1 MPSNDNEPVVFLMPD
16 GTEVS
21 NDPRFFQKE
30 MAKQLAEQQAY
41 VRPATE
47 AGPNAN
53 VAPVRDETG
62 QATTMGNGE
71 ATPLDPDDLQTDGA
85 SADPLPPVVLPD
97 NFEEMKGSELQEL
110 AKGLKQ
116 RGVEIDTAGVKK
128 VGDLRE
134 AIRKGVENHDPN
146 AEDPELEDDDES

>member
-1 MPSNDNEPVVFLMPD
+1 MSNDNEPVVFLMPD

-30 MAKQLAEQQAY
+30 MAKQLAEQQAH

-62 QATTMGNGE
+62 QATIMGNGE
-71 ATPLDPDDLQTDGA
+71 ATPLDPADLVTEGA
-85 SADPLPPVVLPD
+85 TPDVGQPVVLPD
-97 NFEEMKGSELQEL
+97 GFEDMKGKELQAL
-110 AKGLKQ
+110 ARGLKS
-116 RGVEIDTAGVKK
+116 RGVEIDTAGVTK

-134 AIRKGVENHDPN
+134 AIREGVANHDPS
-146 AEDPELEDDDES
+146 AADTELEDDDES